1 MFLRKTP
8 RKKDGK
14 THDYWSVVE
23 NKRVACGRVVQRH
36 VLYLGE
42 INSTQAAVWRKA
54 IEVLDDDVGHPRT
67 MALFPEDRCAGIAPD
82 ASIVQLRLSDM
93 RLCRPRQWGACW
105 LAGQLWQALQ
115 LDRFWADHLP
125 PSRKGTRWDQVLQ
138 VLVSYRLIAPG
149 SEWKLHRD
157 WFGRSAMADLLG
169 ADFGLAE
176 SHKLYACHD
185 FLLQHKDALFSHLT
199 ARWRDL
205 FNANFDV
212 LLYDLTSTYFEI
224 NASDVAGGD
233 KRRHGYSR
241 DKRPDCPQVVIA
253 LVVTPDGLPLA
264 YEVLPGNTAD
274 CTTLRMFLARIEQ
287 QYGRARRIWVMDRG
301 IPTEAVLAE
310 MRASDPPVQY
320 LVGTPKGRLSRV
332 EKQLLAKP
340 WQEARPGVSV
350 KLLDEDGELYVFA
363 ESAARVSKERA
374 MRRRQLK
381 WLWKRLRELA
391 AMEVPREEM
400 LMKLGAA
407 RARAPTAW
415 RLVDIE
421 MDKESA
427 MFIYALN
434 RLKLRRIRQ
443 REGRYLL
450 RTNLTENDPALLW
463 QYLHAARCCRTG
475 VQGPEG
481 RPGDTASLPSGS
493 TQGRSSYLHCVFGL
507 LPADHVAASPACPGT
522 WADRAECSR
531 EVRSRSDDRRSSADH
546 RRTRAAA
553 HSLHPAGAGT
563 QAPDPAAQA
572 QFAAAATTADHLPH
586 GFQTPRVVQTFPTN
600 PLIGNGRETE
610 NTPIREDGLTVLPLT
625 GLAAT
630 APSIAAA
637 SEHRSSAVVHAFQR
651 EHPCPS
657 TGACPG
663 YVKDHIHPL
672 ARLRGFASLMHR
684 FQPRSL

>member
-23 NKRVACGRVVQRH
+23 TKRVAGGRVVQRH

-42 INSTQAAVWRKA
+42 INSSQAAMWRKA
-54 IEVLDDDVGHPRT
+54 IEVLDDDAGHPRT
-67 MALFPEDRCAGIAPD
+67 MALFPEDRCTAVASD
-82 ASIVQLRLSDM
+82 ASIVRLRLSGM

-105 LAGQLWQALQ
+105 LAGQLWQVLQ
-115 LDRFWADHLP
+115 LDRFWADRLP

-149 SEWKLHRD
+149 SEWKLHRN
-157 WFGRSAMADLLG
+157 WFGNSAMADLLG
-169 ADFGLAE
+169 ADFGLAD

-185 FLLQHKDALFSHLT
+185 LLLQHKADLFSHLMT
-199 ARWRDL
+199 RWRDL

-224 NASDVAGGD
+224 NASDVAEGD

-264 YEVLPGNTAD
+264 YEVLPGNIAD
-274 CTTLRMFLARIEQ
+274 CKTLRMFLAKIEQ
-287 QYGRARRIWVMDRG
+287 QYGRARRVWVMDRG

-310 MRASDPPVQY
+310 MRGSDPPVQY
-320 LVGTPKGRLSRV
+320 LVGTPKGRLSRL
-332 EKQLLAKP
+332 EKKLLAKP

-350 KLLDEDGELYVFA
+350 KLLAEDSELYVFA
-363 ESAARVSKERA
+363 ESVERVSKERA
-374 MRRRQLK
+374 MRKRQLK

-434 RLKLRRIRQ
+434 RQKLRRIRR

-463 QYLHAARCCRTG
+463 QYYTQLVAVEEAFKNLKGDLAIRPIFHQEERRVEAHIFIAFLAYCLQITLQRRLQALAPGLTARSALEKFAT
-475 VQGPEG
+475 VQMI
-481 RPGDTASLPSGS
+481 D
-493 TQGRSSYLHCVFGL
+493 V
-507 LPADHVAASPACPGT
+507 
-522 WADRAECSR
+522 
-531 EVRSRSDDRRSSADH
+531 
-546 RRTRAAA
+546 
-553 HSLHPAGAGT
+553 
-563 QAPDPAAQA
+563 
-572 QFAAAATTADHLPH
+572 HLP
-586 GFQTPRVVQTFPTN
+586 TTD
-600 PLIGNGRETE
+600 GRELL
-610 NTPIREDGLTVLPLT
+610 LTRYTQPEPELRLLIQQLKLQLPPQPPPRI
-625 GLAAT
+625 AT
-630 APSIAAA
+630 ANV
-637 SEHRSSAVVHAFQR
+637 SS
-651 EHPCPS
+651 HP
-657 TGACPG
+657 
-663 YVKDHIHPL
+663 
-672 ARLRGFASLMHR
+672 M
-684 FQPRSL
+684 

>member
-23 NKRVACGRVVQRH
+23 NKRVAGGRIVQRH

-42 INSTQAAVWRKA
+42 INSSQAAVWRKA

-125 PSRKGTRWDQVLQ
+125 RSRKGTRWDQVLQ

-157 WFGRSAMADLLG
+157 WFGKSAMADLLG
-169 ADFGLAE
+169 ADFRLAE
-176 SHKLYACHD
+176 AHKLYACHD

-205 FNANFDV
+205 FNTNLDV

-224 NASDVAGGD
+224 NASDVAEGD

-274 CTTLRMFLARIEQ
+274 CKTLRMFLARIEQ
-287 QYGRARRIWVMDRG
+287 QYGRARRVWVMDRG

-310 MRASDPPVQY
+310 MRGSDPPVQY
-320 LVGTPKGRLSRV
+320 LVGTPKGRLSRL

-340 WQEARPGVSV
+340 WQQARAGVQV
-350 KLLDEDGELYVFA
+350 KLLAEDDELYVFA
-363 ESAARVSKERA
+363 ESIDRVSKERA

-407 RARAPTAW
+407 RSRAPTAW

-421 MDKESA
+421 MDKESS
-427 MFIYALN
+427 MFIYTLN
-434 RLKLRRIRQ
+434 RQKLRRIRR

-463 QYLHAARCCRTG
+463 QYYTQLVAVEEAFKNLKGDLAIRPVFHQEERRIEAHIFIAFLAYCLQITLQRRLHALAPGLTARSTLEKFAA
-475 VQGPEG
+475 VQMIDVHLPTTDG
-481 RPGDTASLPSGS
+481 RE
-493 TQGRSSYLHCVFGL
+493 L
-507 LPADHVAASPACPGT
+507 LL
-522 WADRAECSR
+522 
-531 EVRSRSDDRRSSADH
+531 
-546 RRTRAAA
+546 TRY
-553 HSLHPAGAGT
+553 T
-563 QAPDPAAQA
+563 EPDPELRLLIQ
-572 QFAAAATTADHLPH
+572 QLKLNLPP
-586 GFQTPRVVQTFPTN
+586 QPPPR
-600 PLIGNGRETE
+600 IASR
-610 NTPIREDGLTVLPLT
+610 TVPK
-625 GLAAT
+625 
-630 APSIAAA
+630 
-637 SEHRSSAVVHAFQR
+637 HRV
-651 EHPCPS
+651 
-657 TGACPG
+657 
-663 YVKDHIHPL
+663 
-672 ARLRGFASLMHR
+672 
-684 FQPRSL
+684 